1 MKNLINFIF
10 SFQFSKLL
18 IIFETL
24 IVAYL
29 TYEGVSMAKMCI
41 LNSFSGSLPWV
52 ATMVTSAWAAYG
64 VSCSF
69 YYNKSRNEQIAKIE
83 RFGIETPMAQFDE
96 QLNNN
101 YNNDYNND
109 YSEID
114 DSIPSI

>member
-64 VSCSF
+64 VSAAK
-69 YYNKSRNEQIAKIE
+69 YYSKGQAEQIAKIE

-96 QLNNN
+96 QVNDN

>member
-29 TYEGVSMAKMCI
+29 TYEGVTMAKMCI
-41 LNSFSGSLPWV
+41 MNSFSGSLPWV

-64 VSCSF
+64 VSSAW
-69 YYNKSRNEQIAKIE
+69 YYQKSKCEQIAKIE
-83 RFGIETPMAQFDE
+83 KFGIETPMAQFDG
-96 QLNNN
+96 QSNDDYNNN
-101 YNNDYNND
+101 YNNDYN
-109 YSEID
+109 EID
-114 DSIPSI
+114 DSVPSI